1 MNYPNSI
8 NNLIECYKK
17 LPGIGEKTAER
28 LALATLNLDANVIN
42 LFSTSLIDVKNKI
55 KRCSICNNFTEEDIC
70 LICNNNN
77 RDQNILCVVQE
88 PKNIISME
96 KANVYNGLYHVIDKL
111 ISPLDGINPDDINI
125 STLKERIIKN
135 NIKEVIIALKLS
147 IEGETTAMYISK
159 ILEDLNI
166 KISKIATGIPHGT
179 DMDYIDSLTLERA
192 IEERREISY

>member
-1 MNYPNSI
+1 
-8 NNLIECYKK
+8 
-17 LPGIGEKTAER
+17 
-28 LALATLNLDANVIN
+28 
-42 LFSTSLIDVKNKI
+42 
-55 KRCSICNNFTEEDIC
+55 
-70 LICNNNN
+70 
-77 RDQNILCVVQE
+77 
-88 PKNIISME
+88 ME

-159 ILEDLNI
+159 ILEDLN
-166 KISKIATGIPHGT
+166 KRFQNSNRYPHGT

-192 IEERREISY
+192 IEEREISY